1 MWTNFLFILGLEEEK
16 AVIIGTAESSV
27 YQTFS
32 ASKLID
38 GQGLDG
44 RWASLGCAHTAGGQ
58 NWFSLEL
65 RVPQKITRVKIVPRQ
80 PEGCIHARNIRIT
93 IGPSTG
99 YDPNEPL
106 CLPEILELVNNP
118 GLQDY
123 FCTGYLHEGKFVKIS
138 RAGMLNLC
146 EVKVFTQQGNIRT
159 LGTLSLWW
167 AYHVLYMFN
176 LCFKHK
182 TCLNGV

>member
-1 MWTNFLFILGLEEEK
+1 MEEEK
-16 AVIIGTAESSV
+16 AEIVGTAESSV

-106 CLPEILELVNNP
+106 CLPEIPALACQGEF
-118 GLQDY
+118 QD
-123 FCTGYLHEGKFVKIS
+123 FWCTGAHEGKFVKIS
-138 RAGMLNLC
+138 RAGYLPLVLC
-146 EVKVFTQQGNIRT
+146 EVEVFTSFSSGN
-159 LGTLSLWW
+159 
-167 AYHVLYMFN
+167 
-176 LCFKHK
+176 
-182 TCLNGV
+182 